1 MMDHKLCAGDVVVY
15 TGRPSYWGFEAGD
28 LGIVV
33 SESDHAVVVYFG
45 ARAGVL
51 DHLFPLVSRYD
62 LEIIDHIDIH
72 VGTTGNVLSTSMSPS
87 NTELPI
93 VGEDRVLQLSAGNR
107 VARVVCKSCGHVV
120 REISLVP

>member
-1 MMDHKLCAGDVVVY
+1 MIDHKLCAGDVVVY

-33 SESDHAVVVYFG
+33 SEGDHA
-45 ARAGVL
+45 AGVNFGGEL
-51 DHLFPLVSRYD
+51 SMLNHLVSRYD

-72 VGTTGNVLSTSMSPS
+72 VGTTGDVLSTSMSPS

>member
-33 SESDHAVVVYFG
+33 SESDHAVVVNFG
-45 ARAGVL
+45 GEL
-51 DHLFPLVSRYD
+51 SMLNHLVSRYD

>member
-45 ARAGVL
+45 GEL
-51 DHLFPLVSRYD
+51 SMLNHLVSRYD

>member
-15 TGRPSYWGFEAGD
+15 TGRPSFWGFEAGD

-33 SESDHAVVVYFG
+33 SVVSGGGCVVVTFG
-45 ARAGVL
+45 GEPQVTYA
-51 DHLFPLVSRYD
+51 VSRYE
-62 LEIIDHIDIH
+62 LEVIDHIDEAS
-72 VGTTGNVLSTSMSPS
+72 VLPS
-87 NTELPI
+87 NTDLPI

>member
-33 SESDHAVVVYFG
+33 SEGDWVVVNFG
-45 ARAGVL
+45 ARSGVL
-51 DHLFPLVSRYD
+51 DHLVSRYD
-62 LEIIDHIDIH
+62 LELIDHIDNH
-72 VGTTGNVLSTSMSPS
+72 VGTTGDVLTASMSPS